1 MGLKPYQPH
10 RKEFLIN
17 TEWGTAK
24 DAVSKEEAKNRGLVI
39 FKGRWVTKEERTV
52 LKDEY
57 HAYHSIRQIAW
68 LLICLSALIL
78 VPIVLYFP
86 AAARSAGG
94 INGEIASYIFFFIAG
109 SAGLISGI
117 GLLKYRRWARNLAA
131 FVLLIPFPLGLIGAY
146 YLFRTTAWRIFDGT
160 GINKKSPFSPFGC
173 LSISIVLL
181 LLAVLLGIFIGWPQ
195 MRIRTAREHIALALS
210 HIEAAQT
217 AKKAGDAKI
226 FQEELKHAE
235 DELGAVR
242 LIDVYDKLH
251 ARAVEL
257 EGDIAIEKG
266 DAASAERLYEESAR
280 RYPEGDA
287 SAREKLKR
295 LKGQLNEKTPKV
307 GK

>member
-17 TEWGTAK
+17 TDWGTAK
-24 DAVSKEEAKNRGLVI
+24 DAVSKEEAKNSGLVI

-57 HAYHSIRQIAW
+57 HAYYSIRQLAW

-78 VPIVLYFP
+78 ALIVLYLP
-86 AAARSAGG
+86 AAARSADG
-94 INGEIASYIFFFIAG
+94 INEAIAPYIFFFIAG

-131 FVLLIPFPLGLIGAY
+131 FVLLIPFPFGLIGVY
-146 YLFRTTAWRIFDGT
+146 YLFRKTAGRIFDET
-160 GINKKSPFSPFGC
+160 GINKKSPFGC
-173 LSISIVLL
+173 LSIITAMLL
-181 LLAVLLGIFIGWPQ
+181 LTGLIAVFIGWPQ
-195 MRIRTAREHIALALS
+195 VRIRAARGHIALAHS
-210 HIEAAQT
+210 HIKAAQT
-217 AKKAGDAKI
+217 AKMAGDAKV

-242 LIDVYDKLH
+242 LIDVYDGLH
-251 ARAVEL
+251 AKAVEM
-257 EGDIAIEKG
+257 EGDIAVEKG
-266 DAASAERLYEESAR
+266 DAASAERLYDEAAR
-280 RYPEGDA
+280 RYPEGDV

-295 LKGQLNEKTPKV
+295 LKGK
-307 GK
+307 GDAH